1 VASVHDYKRFEN
13 NLVQEIKNKVVAF
26 VKTVGGFFGAMGR
39 AVTRRYT
46 VVLVPHSEKKV
57 YNLHISVLSICCFFL
72 VLTAIL
78 GTFVWHGVSYRS
90 ARDNLIDRDNRLRDT
105 QASLDQIRDE
115 VNHLFREVR
124 NFEPALSGTL
134 ATIGADVAGTGRTP
148 VTAAPGDLS
157 SFFDIRETPVGT
169 LQEVEDLR
177 RLAVFLTDAATP
189 IREIGTLLNSQGAL
203 LTEIP
208 SIWPVQGGIGRI
220 TMPFGRN
227 QNPFTGQYYIHRGID
242 ISTFR
247 QGDPIVATAD
257 GQVIFLGF
265 DRDGFGN
272 NVIIRH
278 RHGFFTRYAHMLSF
292 RVQVGQRVQQ
302 GDVIGYI
309 GNTGLS
315 TGPHLHY
322 EVHIGS
328 DVVDPYNYLNIRP
341 NFVRAAVR

>member
-1 VASVHDYKRFEN
+1 VHEYKRLEN
-13 NLVQEIKNKVVAF
+13 NLVQEVKGGAVVVFKA
-26 VKTVGGFFGAMGR
+26 VSGFFRAIGR

-46 VVLVPHSEKKV
+46 VVFVPHSEKKV
-57 YNLHISVLSICCFFL
+57 YNLNVSVLSVCCFFL

-78 GTFVWHGVSYRS
+78 GTFLWHGMSYRS
-90 ARDNLIDRDNRLRDT
+90 VRENLAEREDRLRSA

-115 VNHLFREVR
+115 VNVLFREVR
-124 NFEPALSGTL
+124 NFEPALAGTL
-134 ATIGADVAGTGRTP
+134 ATIGADVAGTGRTS
-148 VTAAPGDLS
+148 AAPAGDLS
-157 SFFDIRETPVGT
+157 SFFDVRETPAGT

-177 RLAVFLTDAATP
+177 RLSVFFNDAAAP
-189 IREIGTLLNSQGAL
+189 IREIGTALNSQGAL

-208 SIWPVQGGIGRI
+208 SIWPIQGGVGRI
-220 TMPFGRN
+220 SMPFGRN
-227 QNPFTGQYYIHRGID
+227 QNPFTGHYYIHRGID

-278 RHGFFTRYAHMLSF
+278 RHGFFTRYAHLLSF

-328 DVVDPYNYLNIRP
+328 DVVDPYNFLNIRP
-341 NFVRAAVR
+341 NRARMIR

>member
-1 VASVHDYKRFEN
+1 
-13 NLVQEIKNKVVAF
+13 
-26 VKTVGGFFGAMGR
+26 M
-39 AVTRRYT
+39 
-46 VVLVPHSEKKV
+46 
-57 YNLHISVLSICCFFL
+57 
-72 VLTAIL
+72 
-78 GTFVWHGVSYRS
+78 GTFVWHAVSYRNT
-90 ARDNLIDRDNRLRDT
+90 RNDLIDRDNRLNVA

-115 VNHLFREVR
+115 VSHLFRGVR
-124 NFEPALSGTL
+124 SFEPALTEAL
-134 ATIGADVAGTGRTP
+134 ATIGADLPGTGRAVRT
-148 VTAAPGDLS
+148 TAGDLS
-157 SFFDIRETPVGT
+157 SFFDVRETPVGT
-169 LQEVEDLR
+169 LQEVDDLR
-177 RLAVFLTDAATP
+177 RLAVFLADATTP
-189 IREIGTLLNSQGAL
+189 IREIGNVLDSQSTL

-208 SIWPVQGGIGRI
+208 SIWPIQGGIGRI

-247 QGDPIVATAD
+247 QGDPVVATAD

-272 NVIIRH
+272 NIIIRH
-278 RHGFFTRYAHMLSF
+278 RHGFFTRYAHLLSF

-341 NFVRAAVR
+341 NFARLAR